1 MSKSHKIVSEFNL
14 AGQFFGFILKDGY
27 QPKMLRLNTNS
38 GEYWI
43 KVPKEL
49 RGDLVRA
56 ELYNQLKPG
65 DRIQVNG
72 QSIRSMKNGT
82 IKLVADRVQLPT
94 NHFSPISP
102 TSPIS
107 PSSQPSAT
115 PTMPCSSTANA
126 TGSQQKKCSILVCDK
141 SDCRKRGGEEIAIA
155 LEEQLQELGLG
166 DRVQIKKTGCMSRCK
181 QAPNVVVMPDK
192 TRYSGLDV
200 AEIPEL
206 IEKHF
211 PVTAMT

>member
-65 DRIQVNG
+65 DRIQVTG
-72 QSIRSMKNGT
+72 ESIRSVKDGT

-102 TSPIS
+102 TS
-107 PSSQPSAT
+107 QPSAP
-115 PTMPCSSTANA
+115 PTMPCSPTPNA
-126 TGSQQKKCSILVCDK
+126 SCGQQKKCSILVCSK

>member
-14 AGQFFGFILKDGY
+14 AGQFFGFILKNGY

-82 IKLVADRVQLPT
+82 IKLVAERVQLPSYQT
-94 NHFSPISP
+94 GHASRTPEP
-102 TSPIS
+102 T
-107 PSSQPSAT
+107 AT
-115 PTMPCSSTANA
+115 PTMHCSSTPNA
-126 TGSQQKKCSILVCDK
+126 SCGQQKKCSILVCDK

-155 LEEQLQELGLG
+155 LEEQLQELRLG

-200 AEIPEL
+200 TEIPEL

>member
-14 AGQFFGFILKDGY
+14 VGQFFGFILKDGY
-27 QPKMLRLNTNS
+27 QPKMLRLKTPS

-65 DRIQVNG
+65 DRIQVAG
-72 QSIRSMKNGT
+72 KSILSVKDGT
-82 IKLVADRVQLPT
+82 IKLVAARVQPT
-94 NHFSPISP
+94 HHPLSHASR
-102 TSPIS
+102 
-107 PSSQPSAT
+107 T
-115 PTMPCSSTANA
+115 PNMPCSSIKNA
-126 TGSQQKKCSILVCDK
+126 TDGQQKKCSILVCHK

-181 QAPNVVVMPDK
+181 QAPNLVVMPDK

-200 AEIPEL
+200 REIPEL

-211 PVTAMT
+211 PTAAMS

>member
-27 QPKMLRLNTNS
+27 QPKMLRLKTPS

-65 DRIQVNG
+65 DRIQVTG
-72 QSIRSMKNGT
+72 ESILSVKDGT

-94 NHFSPISP
+94 HHPISHG
-102 TSPIS
+102 SRNAE
-107 PSSQPSAT
+107 PSVP
-115 PTMPCSSTANA
+115 PTMACSSIKSE
-126 TGSQQKKCSILVCDK
+126 TGGQQKKCSILVCHK
-141 SDCRKRGGEEIAIA
+141 SDCRKRGGEEIAVA

-181 QAPNVVVMPDK
+181 QAPNLVVMPDK

-200 AEIPEL
+200 REIPEL

-211 PVTAMT
+211 PAAAMI

>member
-14 AGQFFGFILKDGY
+14 AGQFFGFIFKDGY

-72 QSIRSMKNGT
+72 QSIRSIKNGT

-94 NHFSPISP
+94 DQTGHASRTPE
-102 TSPIS
+102 
-107 PSSQPSAT
+107 PSAQ
-115 PTMPCSSTANA
+115 PTMPCTVAA
-126 TGSQQKKCSILVCDK
+126 TCNQQSPQQKKCSILVCDK